1 MFTIISAL
9 VAEHRKY
16 RAEFAQIE
24 RVLPETRSLARVKQM
39 ARFVEAML
47 LDHAAGEEDLV
58 LLALDHMPEHRQDAN
73 RFHQEHQEIDVRLTQ
88 VQLARTLEE
97 ASVLLRSA
105 LAASRRHFKR
115 EELTV
120 FPLIERRMGA
130 ERLSK
135 LGRIWLMRNQG
146 NQPWTAPAAPP
157 SQPRLEA
164 AAPAGPGRI
173 EPAARAGRRLVQR
186 IG

>member
-16 RAEFAQIE
+16 RAEFTQIE
-24 RVLPETRSLARVKQM
+24 RVLARTRSLAKVKQM
-39 ARFVEAML
+39 ARHVEAML

-58 LLALDHMPEHRQDAN
+58 LLALDHVPEHKQQSN

-97 ASVLLRSA
+97 ASLLLRSA
-105 LAASRRHFKR
+105 LGASRRHFKR
-115 EELTV
+115 EEETV
-120 FPLIERRMGA
+120 FPLIERLMGA
-130 ERLSK
+130 DRLSK

-146 NQPWTAPAAPP
+146 HAPWTSPTLPSQGPRMRAPAPAV
-157 SQPRLEA
+157 A
-164 AAPAGPGRI
+164 A
-173 EPAARAGRRLVQR
+173 
-186 IG
+186 